1 MYSRTARVSIVR
13 WNLKEAAGK
22 SLVRR
27 TEITY
32 KARLREISWLKAT
45 KSNVCVEFFAEC
57 FHTSYLEIVNPP
69 SDELVEFLHFVAVA
83 NTLAVRLYISHYLGM
98 FTTFTR

>member
-1 MYSRTARVSIVR
+1 MRLVSCLRVLPMLPYTHAQS
-13 WNLKEAAGK
+13 
-22 SLVRR
+22 
-27 TEITY
+27 
-32 KARLREISWLKAT
+32 

-83 NTLAVRLYISHYLGM
+83 NALAVRLYISHYLGM
-98 FTTFTR
+98 FG